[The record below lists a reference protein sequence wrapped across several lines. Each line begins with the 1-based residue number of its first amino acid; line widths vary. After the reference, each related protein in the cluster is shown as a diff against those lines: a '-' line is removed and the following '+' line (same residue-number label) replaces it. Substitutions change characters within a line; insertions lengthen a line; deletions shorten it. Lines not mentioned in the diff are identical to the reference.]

1 MHTEAERTFYRRLYI
16 LIGLTAAILCSLFY
30 LLYLTRIRNRGENYK
45 EITFHKVSKQDRIIV
60 PERDILI
67 AASGE
72 TASSDTKSGTEDSK
86 TGSDGSRTDSGT
98 GDSGSQSENAG
109 NDSESAGTDSGTEK
123 KESGKEEGRVANTA
137 AADIDGNS
145 SLLRIVSPARRIEAE
160 YVPDGLTVP
169 DVPMYQTQ
177 MLRSDAAGA
186 LEDMFAA
193 AAADGY
199 DLYLISGYRSYD
211 YQTGL
216 WDYYTDYY
224 GSDYTERMDARPGG
238 SEHQLGL
245 SVDIGTTDNV
255 CRLDVCFGDTGAY
268 SWLQNNSYR
277 YGYIERYP
285 ADGEGSTGIMY
296 SPWSF
301 RYTGRETAEK
311 IYSAHQTMEEYFHIN

>member
-1 MHTEAERTFYRRLYI
+1 MHTEAERVFYRRIYI
-16 LIGLTAAILCSLFY
+16 LIGLTAAIICSLFY
-30 LLYLTRIRNRGENYK
+30 LLYLTRIRNRGEINT
-45 EITFHKVSKQDRIIV
+45 EMAFHKVSKQDRIIV

-67 AASGE
+67 AASE
-72 TASSDTKSGTEDSK
+72 QTAADSKPGSDNPKPASEDSK
-86 TGSDGSRTDSGT
+86 SGS
-98 GDSGSQSENAG
+98 GDSGQESQGSGAQSE
-109 NDSESAGTDSGTEK
+109 TEK
-123 KESGKEEGRVANTA
+123 TESEKRNGSRPDTSAEQT
-137 AADIDGNS
+137 AADIDSNS
-145 SLLRIVSPARRIEAE
+145 SLLRIVSPARRIDAG
-160 YVPDGLTVP
+160 YVPANLTVP

-177 MLRSDAAGA
+177 MLRSDAAEA
-186 LEDMFAA
+186 LEEMFAA

-216 WDYYTDYY
+216 WDYYSDYY

-255 CRLDVCFGDTGAY
+255 CRLDVCFGDTGAFA
-268 SWLQNNSYR
+268 WLQNNSYK

-285 ADGEGSTGIMY
+285 ADGEEATGIMY

-311 IYSAHQTMEEYFHIN
+311 LYSAGQTMEEYFHIN

>member
-1 MHTEAERTFYRRLYI
+1 MHTEAERVFYRRIYI
-16 LIGLTAAILCSLFY
+16 LIGLTAAIICSLFY
-30 LLYLTRIRNRGENYK
+30 LLYLTRMRNNNEIRK
-45 EITFHKVSKQDRIIV
+45 DLTFHKIPKQDRIVI
-60 PERDILI
+60 PEREILVK
-67 AASGE
+67 APEE
-72 TASSDTKSGTEDSK
+72 TVPADPKPEPDS
-86 TGSDGSRTDSGT
+86 TDPKADVP
-98 GDSGSQSENAG
+98 DSPA
-109 NDSESAGTDSGTEK
+109 
-123 KESGKEEGRVANTA
+123 EETP
-137 AADIDGNS
+137 ADIDSNS

-160 YVPDGLTVP
+160 YVPSDLTVP

-177 MLRSDAAGA
+177 MLRRDAAAA

-193 AAADGY
+193 AKADGY

-245 SVDIGTTDNV
+245 SVDIGTTDDV
-255 CRLDVCFGDTGAY
+255 CRLDTCFGDTGAFA
-268 SWLQNNSYR
+268 WLQNNSYR

-285 ADGEGSTGIMY
+285 ADGESTTGIMY

-301 RYTGRETAEK
+301 RYTGPETAEK
-311 IYSAHQTMEEYFHIN
+311 LRASGQTMEEYFHTN